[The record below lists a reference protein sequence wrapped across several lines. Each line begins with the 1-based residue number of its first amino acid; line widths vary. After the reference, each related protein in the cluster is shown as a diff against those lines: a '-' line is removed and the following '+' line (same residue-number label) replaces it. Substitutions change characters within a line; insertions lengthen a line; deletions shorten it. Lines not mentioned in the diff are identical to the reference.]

1 MTNPLLMSVAGLVI
15 GFLIGLTGMGGGAL
29 MTPFLISMMKFDPV
43 LAVGTDLAFASITKI
58 VGGLGHHKESKI
70 SFKPVLWMAIGSIP
84 ASILGSQFILRQTD
98 NRRLIEDFLP
108 NLLGWTLIIVS
119 IIILARVFRFVG
131 PKKESEV
138 RYPSPWALIGIGAS
152 GGVLVGMTSIGGG
165 TVIMALFLLFFS
177 IPLNY
182 LVGMDVMHGALLATI
197 SAFSYIFAGQT
208 GWASVGLLLIGSLPG
223 VWLGARIVHRIN
235 LLLVRGI
242 LGLLVLGAGIQLL
255 LGGH

>member
-1 MTNPLLMSVAGLVI
+1 
-15 GFLIGLTGMGGGAL
+15 
-29 MTPFLISMMKFDPV
+29 
-43 LAVGTDLAFASITKI
+43 
-58 VGGLGHHKESKI
+58 
-70 SFKPVLWMAIGSIP
+70 
-84 ASILGSQFILRQTD
+84 
-98 NRRLIEDFLP
+98 
-108 NLLGWTLIIVS
+108 
-119 IIILARVFRFVG
+119 
-131 PKKESEV
+131 
-138 RYPSPWALIGIGAS
+138 
-152 GGVLVGMTSIGGG
+152 
-165 TVIMALFLLFFS
+165 MALFLLFFS

-223 VWLGARIVHRIN
+223 VWLGARVVHRIN